1 MYCGFAAVKNY
12 VINKVT
18 REYSNSVHF
27 QHTCNEPHELGLSV
41 K

>member
-18 REYSNSVHF
+18 REYLSIVHF
-27 QHTCNEPHELGLSV
+27 QHTCYEPYELGLSV

>member
-18 REYSNSVHF
+18 REYSSNVYFSMPVINPMSLGF
-27 QHTCNEPHELGLSV
+27 Q
-41 K
+41 